1 MVLKTCLMM
10 CLVVSKQWCSWIGSF
25 ERVLHL
31 WSQY

>member
-1 MVLKTCLMM
+1 M
-10 CLVVSKQWCSWIGSF
+10 VVSKQWCSWIGSF